1 MNFLLRL
8 CLLFLVGLLNALTIQ
23 AQQGRSLPSEN
34 ESKEINTIKN
44 ATKHPVDTSIV
55 INTKTNF
62 IQLRENTSSEITG
75 ASNSIIHSDTSM
87 HNQNTWRSASQPY
100 KQNFSATRL
109 KNIRIDTGEVVLNK
123 KGLVSREE
131 QFLKT
136 NNFSTPGNS
145 DKINSKNYQFKSLQE
160 NSGKTLSSPKES
172 VTKEL
177 KDIDTYSQNQ
187 TDKTSKVV
195 NSAKELNENSVLESG
210 KDNLAGAKKIYS
222 EKYKKKL
229 YDSLGLKE
237 ADSIFNVASAFSKK
251 EVSKED
257 LLQSINS
264 SFPADQ
270 KLNSAGLNTNQ
281 EALQAPNEQKINSL
295 PTSFDKSDLAKVK
308 LPADVLTELPP
319 IHGKQVDKTY
329 MKLVD
334 SMRLINL
341 KAENLKM
348 KEETVN
354 KDIKAAIF
362 KEKESFL
369 HKSYI
374 EGVVGYLQTGKVT
387 LFQASPSFGYHFTNF
402 LSLGIGPNIL
412 VKYEDNKFNAS
423 VGLRYFSKIEFFQRR
438 AYLQAEDN
446 IMPANVNTEYV
457 NKSGHA
463 VLVGGGV
470 LLPITKS
477 IALNPSL
484 MYRISTTNGANS
496 SGTPWVFRLGIS
508 SIKVKK

>member
-1 MNFLLRL
+1 MNKQDTSF
-8 CLLFLVGLLNALTIQ
+8 VHD
-23 AQQGRSLPSEN
+23 
-34 ESKEINTIKN
+34 SKENFRQLRKSSSSDFRETTNSFK
-44 ATKHPVDTSIV
+44 TSYQVDTS
-55 INTKTNF
+55 KTNQS
-62 IQLRENTSSEITG
+62 QLKYSTKSYNTSRFK
-75 ASNSIIHSDTSM
+75 N
-87 HNQNTWRSASQPY
+87 
-100 KQNFSATRL
+100 L
-109 KNIRIDTGEVVLNK
+109 KIDTGEVVLNK

-136 NNFSTPGNS
+136 NNFSTPGNP
-145 DKINSKNYQFKSLQE
+145 DKINSKDYHFNPLQQNFE
-160 NSGKTLSSPKES
+160 KTLSLPKET

-177 KDIDTYSQNQ
+177 KDVDTYSKNQ
-187 TDKTSKVV
+187 GNKTSTIV
-195 NSAKELNENSVLESG
+195 NSAKELNENNVLESG
-210 KDNLAGAKKIYS
+210 KNNLTGAKKVYS

-229 YDSLGLKE
+229 YDSLGLRK
-237 ADSIFNVASAFSKK
+237 ADSIFNVVSAFSKK

-264 SFPADQ
+264 SFPSDQ
-270 KLNSAGLNTNQ
+270 KLNNAGLNTSQ
-281 EALQAPNEQKINSL
+281 EALQVPDEQKINSL

-334 SMRLINL
+334 SMRQINL
-341 KAENLKM
+341 KTENLKM

-354 KDIKAAIF
+354 KDIKAAVF

-387 LFQASPSFGYHFTNF
+387 LFQASPSFGYHFTDY
-402 LSLGIGPNIL
+402 LSLGIGPNVL
-412 VKYEDNKFNAS
+412 VKYEDKKFNAS

-463 VLVGGGV
+463 VLIGGGV

-477 IALNPSL
+477 VALNPSL
-484 MYRISTTNGANS
+484 MYRISTTNGANN

>member
-1 MNFLLRL
+1 MNLISIKSLFLFL
-8 CLLFLVGLLNALTIQ
+8 CLSSVALKAQNTKSFAMNKQDTSLVHD
-23 AQQGRSLPSEN
+23 
-34 ESKEINTIKN
+34 SKENFKQVSKKEDSDFRKVTNSFKASYQI
-44 ATKHPVDTSIV
+44 DTSKR
-55 INTKTNF
+55 NQNQLKYSTKSY
-62 IQLRENTSSEITG
+62 NTS
-75 ASNSIIHSDTSM
+75 
-87 HNQNTWRSASQPY
+87 R
-100 KQNFSATRL
+100 F
-109 KNIRIDTGEVVLNK
+109 KNIKIDTGEVVLNK
-123 KGLVSREE
+123 EGLLSREK

-136 NNFSTPGNS
+136 NDLSIPKDSYKF
-145 DKINSKNYQFKSLQE
+145 NSKNNQFKSPQDNHSKALSIPNE
-160 NSGKTLSSPKES
+160 N

-177 KDIDTYSQNQ
+177 KDVDTYSQHQ

-195 NSAKELNENSVLESG
+195 NSVKELNENNVLESG
-210 KDNLAGAKKIYS
+210 KNNLTGAKKVYS

-229 YDSLGLKE
+229 YDSLGLKK
-237 ADSIFNVASAFSKK
+237 ADSIFNVVSAFSKK

-281 EALQAPNEQKINSL
+281 EALQVPNEQSINSL
-295 PTSFDKSDLAKVK
+295 PTGFDKSDLAKVK

-334 SMRLINL
+334 SMRQINM

-354 KDIKAAIF
+354 KDIKATIF

-387 LFQASPSFGYHFTNF
+387 LFQASPSFGYHFTDY
-402 LSLGIGPNIL
+402 LSVGIGPNIL
-412 VKYEDNKFNAS
+412 VKYEDKKFNAS